1 MNNSHRTYRIPSRLR
16 KGWIKSNID
25 VNWEKMIVFSSPL
38 ERSLI
43 SFNSRIV
50 SRILAD
56 SGGTDPVTATRDFRL
71 ALLLSSSQPV
81 QYVASRLDVLVEF
94 KLDNRHYEQWVWCED
109 PSNGCIRILAHLA
122 LAIIR
127 NLHGAEKVCK
137 FVCFFIVIFRFTRF
151 NSVFVVCEIFRDKG
165 RVIAS
170 CRWLV
175 NVWFDLPNKR
185 RPSPCRKR
193 SNNTNIDV

>member
-56 SGGTDPVTATRDFRL
+56 SGGTDPVTAARDFRL

-81 QYVASRLDVLVEF
+81 QYVASRLDVLVEV
-94 KLDNRHYEQWVWCED
+94 KLDNRHYDQYEYGVRSPVMDAYVFWHIWHLRSFETSMAPRRSASLSASSSSSLDSLGSTASLSSVKSFE
-109 PSNGCIRILAHLA
+109 IREGWLQA
-122 LAIIR
+122 
-127 NLHGAEKVCK
+127 
-137 FVCFFIVIFRFTRF
+137 
-151 NSVFVVCEIFRDKG
+151 VVD
-165 RVIAS
+165 
-170 CRWLV
+170 
-175 NVWFDLPNKR
+175 
-185 RPSPCRKR
+185 
-193 SNNTNIDV
+193 